1 MLKPD
6 NRIAYV
12 AQPRLDLSYPNDMLI
27 DVIHYELSASNVQS
41 AHGIL
46 VVNVFHHNRSYV
58 DLETLVSTSEN
69 VLQKINAGLSK
80 QVLLIIATILICLLL
95 VITLVLIM
103 RLCPFR
109 REQSTGG
116 MPEQSSTKSLS
127 GASDNLERCG
137 RQYSSTSLRQTDC
150 SSRTSS
156 SNSALAVMATSA
168 STGQLNNLS
177 SSSSHHNEMAMRYAD
192 LLPPSQFAYK
202 QQPSYHNPGSHRP
215 LLAMESLDAFL
226 SPTSSDLQQK
236 QLRTSMRPSLGPQSD
251 KSEDISPLPPPSLYF
266 INDSSFDDHA
276 QMWSTKGVLKFEM
289 QAVESHAR
297 DQQANRSS
305 GDGTSHSE
313 SPHHS
318 VATMKAA
325 ITGKSGKPYEQFV
338 HLDNYLAR
346 EQAFYTLNSNK
357 RTSKTSKSPH
367 TQKSQ
372 YWI

>member
-1 MLKPD
+1 M
-6 NRIAYV
+6 
-12 AQPRLDLSYPNDMLI
+12 AQARLDLSYPNDMLI

-46 VVNVFHHNRSYV
+46 VVNVFHHNRSFV

-69 VLQKINAGLSK
+69 VLQKINAGLSN
-80 QVLLIIATILICLLL
+80 QVLLIIGTILVSLLL
-95 VITLVLIM
+95 VITLVLIT

-109 REQSTGG
+109 REQRTG

-127 GASDNLERCG
+127 ATSDNLERCG

-177 SSSSHHNEMAMRYAD
+177 TNHHTQMRYAD
-192 LLPPSQFAYK
+192 LLPPNQFAYK
-202 QQPSYHNPGSHRP
+202 QQTYKHKPGSHRA
-215 LLAMESLDAFL
+215 LLTMESLDAFI
-226 SPTSSDLQQK
+226 SPSASNDLQQK
-236 QLRTSMRPSLGPQSD
+236 QMRQSHGPQSD

-276 QMWSTKGVLKFEM
+276 QMWTKNANFKFEM
-289 QAVESHAR
+289 QTTGGGGHTREQ
-297 DQQANRSS
+297 QQANRSS

-318 VATMKAA
+318 VATMKPG
-325 ITGKSGKPYEQFV
+325 TTGKPYEQFV

-357 RTSKTSKSPH
+357 RASKASKPPY